1 MLQKPLFI
9 TAHQLGERG
18 FYPLYKK
25 LVDSQWKSY
34 PEQKKDQEKQL
45 KHVIGFAYKN
55 VPYYHKLFNK
65 LKLEPCDI
73 RKIEDLEKLPIL
85 TKDTIKQN
93 FEDFKPVNLSSIK
106 YYLNSTGGSTGNPL
120 QFRLSKYDRFFNGAS
135 LYRGW
140 GYAGYEL
147 GDKMVFLAGSSLD
160 IGSGSFVVQKA
171 HEIVRNLR
179 KLSSYDMSTE
189 DMQQY
194 AKTINSFKPQFIR
207 GYASSLNFF
216 SEFLSENEID
226 VITPQAVFTA
236 AEKLIPHMRKNI
248 ENAFGCEVF
257 DGYGLNDGGL
267 GAYECKEHNGLHI
280 DTERSILEV
289 VDENGFQLENG
300 TGRIIATSLHNYA
313 MPFIRYETGDMG
325 DTVSDVCGCGRGSRL
340 LKEVIGRQQEI
351 LQTPEGKFVY
361 GGFFSRIFWE
371 ISGVKEFQIIQK
383 KLNAITIK
391 MVLEENFDENQLD
404 IIRKII
410 KSKSEQWDVEF
421 IYVDEIERTRAGK
434 YKFIL
439 SEL

>member
-1 MLQKPLFI
+1 MFQKPLFI

-45 KHVIGFAYKN
+45 KHVIVFAYKN

-65 LKLEPCDI
+65 LKLEPSDI

-216 SEFLSENEID
+216 SEFLSENKID

-289 VDENGFQLENG
+289 VDENGSQLENG

-325 DTVSDVCGCGRGSRL
+325 HIVSDVCGCGRGSRL
-340 LKEVIGRQQEI
+340 LKEVLGRQQEI

-383 KLNAITIK
+383 KLNTITIK

-410 KSKSEQWDVEF
+410 KSKSEQWEIEF
-421 IYVDEIERTRAGK
+421 IYVDEIERTKAGK